1 MLTFIL
7 LVALAL
13 LQHKLWFGQ
22 GGLLQIWDQAQAM
35 EAQIQENKRLE
46 ERNATLQAEVADLKS
61 GLEAVEER
69 ARSEMGMVKN
79 GETFYQIIGESLDP

>member
-7 LVALAL
+7 LIALAL

-22 GGLLQIWDQAQAM
+22 GGLLQVWDQVQAM

-46 ERNATLQAEVADLKS
+46 ERNASLQAEVADLKS

-79 GETFYQIIGESLDP
+79 GETFYQIVGESLDP